1 MKCVQQH
8 LTQYVAKNQKC
19 KKKVITDPAIR
30 SLRHLYSLY
39 SDNHYDALGLSY
51 TSFKRI
57 FNENNFS
64 FPPERVR
71 CKPIKTELKD
81 EDRDTIVI
89 QEILT
94 NIENEDMYAEKQ
106 EVMDPTLH
114 QSNLQNEALQPKVL
128 VQVPD
133 SSKFFANPS
142 QVYEIQFIEIPIS
155 NTT

>member
-19 KKKVITDPAIR
+19 KKKIITDPAIR

-81 EDRDTIVI
+81 ADRDTIVI

-94 NIENEDMYAEKQ
+94 NIDNEDMYAEKQ

>member
-1 MKCVQQH
+1 
-8 LTQYVAKNQKC
+8 
-19 KKKVITDPAIR
+19 
-30 SLRHLYSLY
+30 
-39 SDNHYDALGLSY
+39 
-51 TSFKRI
+51 
-57 FNENNFS
+57 
-64 FPPERVR
+64 
-71 CKPIKTELKD
+71 
-81 EDRDTIVI
+81 
-89 QEILT
+89 
-94 NIENEDMYAEKQ
+94 MYAEKQ